1 MEHLS
6 LETLAR
12 LVDESGDVIE
22 RDHLMECERCARELA
37 EMRGQ
42 SAELA
47 ALPRLEP
54 RADSWAELHDRLVD
68 ADLIR
73 SPRPAPPWRSPALLR
88 IAAALALFAGGAL
101 VGGVVAGSGELR
113 ESRVAAA
120 GSSGAGEGGDAE
132 ALELLRAA
140 EDAYLAALMR
150 YSELTEDA
158 AMDPLTRL
166 AALESIVLASRA
178 ALQQAPAD
186 PVING
191 YYLTALG
198 ERERMMRQLVVDS
211 SDPWF

>member
-22 RDHLMECERCARELA
+22 RDHLAECERCARELA
-37 EMRGQ
+37 EMRRQ

-47 ALPRLEP
+47 ALPALEP
-54 RADSWAELHDRLVD
+54 PAGSWTELHERLVD

-73 SPRPAPPWRSPALLR
+73 SPRPAPRWHSPALLR

-113 ESRVAAA
+113 EGRLAADV
-120 GSSGAGEGGDAE
+120 SSGAGEGADAE
-132 ALELLRAA
+132 ALEVLRAA

>member
-6 LETLAR
+6 LQALAR
-12 LVDESGDVIE
+12 LVDECGDVIE
-22 RDHLMECERCARELA
+22 RDHLMGCERCARELA
-37 EMRGQ
+37 EMRRQ

-54 RADSWAELHDRLVD
+54 RASSWEGLEHRLVD
-68 ADLIR
+68 AGLIR
-73 SPRPAPPWRSPALLR
+73 DPRPLPRWRSPAVLR
-88 IAAALALFAGGAL
+88 AAAALALFVGGALAGGAL
-101 VGGVVAGSGELR
+101 AGAGEPR
-113 ESRVAAA
+113 ES
-120 GSSGAGEGGDAE
+120 GFTLSGAGGATGGGDAE
-132 ALELLRAA
+132 PLEVLRAA

-166 AALESIVLASRA
+166 AALESIVLASRT

-198 ERERMMRQLVVDS
+198 ERERLMRQLVVDG

>member
-1 MEHLS
+1 MEHLT

-12 LVDESGDVIE
+12 LVDESGDLIE
-22 RDHLMECERCARELA
+22 RDHLAGCERCARELA
-37 EMRGQ
+37 EMRRQ

-54 RADSWAELHDRLVD
+54 RAASWVELRDRLVD

-73 SPRPAPPWRSPALLR
+73 DPRPVPRWRSPAVLR
-88 IAAALALFAGGAL
+88 AAAALALFAGGAL
-101 VGGVVAGSGELR
+101 VGGAVAGSGDPR
-113 ESRVAAA
+113 ASGVTA
-120 GSSGAGEGGDAE
+120 SSTSGAGGGSDAE
-132 ALELLRAA
+132 ALEVLREA